1 MAGGNGSKL
10 AVLIDADNTVAGVAQ
25 DLLAAVD
32 KIGAAHVRRAYG
44 DWTRPALKAW
54 KSQCLAHSIEPIQQL
69 SYIRGK
75 NLTDMAMVIDAMD
88 LLHTGRFD
96 GFCLVSSDSDFTP
109 LATRIRETGL
119 IVCGF
124 GKKSTPKPFVAACNT
139 FTFLESI
146 STPTAAKA
154 KKTAPAP
161 AKAARASH
169 EQLVG
174 DATLMSQLST
184 AMAKAANGDGWAPL
198 HVVGGRIAEQVP
210 GFSTGSFGFAKLSD
224 LMAATA
230 VFEVKRRSP
239 GAGQQEVVYAREKPP
254 ARAS

>member
-1 MAGGNGSKL
+1 MAKL

-25 DLLAAVD
+25 NLLAAVD
-32 KIGAAHVRRAYG
+32 TFGVAHVRRAYG
-44 DWTRPALKAW
+44 DWTRPDLKAW

-109 LATRIRETGL
+109 LATRIRESGL

-124 GKKSTPKPFVAACNT
+124 GKRSTPKPFVAACSS

-146 STPTAAKA
+146 STPKVAKA
-154 KKTAPAP
+154 KTAKAASAPAP
-161 AKAARASH
+161 AKAVPARN

-174 DATLMSQLST
+174 NATLTSQLST
-184 AMAKAANGDGWAPL
+184 AMAKAANSDGWAPL
-198 HVVGGRIAEQVP
+198 HVVGSHIAEQVP
-210 GFSTGSFGFAKLSD
+210 GFTTGSFGFAKLSD
-224 LMAATA
+224 LMTATA
-230 VFEVKRRSP
+230 VFEVERRSL
-239 GAGQQEVVYAREKPP
+239 GVGQQEVVYAREKPP
-254 ARAS
+254 ARTS